1 MSTVSHGHDP
11 ASLEPVVDL
20 CDAVAVLG
28 SFPALAGAT
37 MVVQRGEIVLLSGP
51 NGAGKT
57 TLVIELLKK
66 MGVQDPEGSPTYS
79 LINEYLLEN
88 GSKIYHIDAF
98 RINSSEEAY
107 ELGLDE
113 LFEENAY
120 FFVEWAEKIINFLPE
135 RSVILTITT
144 NASLTRTYSITHD
157 HRS

>member
-1 MSTVSHGHDP
+1 MIRHMEKVRNEY
-11 ASLEPVVDL
+11 SLETLPILVERL
-20 CDAVAVLG
+20 HEILKETK
-28 SFPALAGAT
+28 ALELH
-37 MVVQRGEIVLLSGP
+37 GEM
-51 NGAGKT
+51 GAGKT

-113 LFEENAY
+113 LFEENAF

-135 RSVILTITT
+135 RRITLTIST

-157 HRS
+157 HGS

>member
-1 MSTVSHGHDP
+1 MEKGRNEYSLATLPILIERLHEMLKETKVLELHG
-11 ASLEPVVDL
+11 E
-20 CDAVAVLG
+20 
-28 SFPALAGAT
+28 
-37 MVVQRGEIVLLSGP
+37 M
-51 NGAGKT
+51 GAGKT
-57 TLVIELLKK
+57 TLIIELLKK
-66 MGVQDPEGSPTYS
+66 MGVNDPEGSPTYS

-113 LFEENAY
+113 LFEENAF

-135 RSVILTITT
+135 CRITLTIST

-157 HRS
+157 HGS

>member
-1 MSTVSHGHDP
+1 MLILMIPHMEKESKEY
-11 ASLEPVVDL
+11 SLETLPILVEQL
-20 CDAVAVLG
+20 QTMLKETKVLE
-28 SFPALAGAT
+28 LH
-37 MVVQRGEIVLLSGP
+37 GEM
-51 NGAGKT
+51 GAGKT

-98 RINSSEEAY
+98 RINTSDEAF

-113 LFEENAY
+113 LFEENAF

-135 RSVILTITT
+135 RRIKLTITT
-144 NASLTRTYSITHD
+144 NASLTRTYSIPHD
-157 HRS
+157 HGS

>member
-1 MSTVSHGHDP
+1 MIHHMEKGRNEYSLATLPILIERLDEMLKETKVLELHG
-11 ASLEPVVDL
+11 E
-20 CDAVAVLG
+20 
-28 SFPALAGAT
+28 
-37 MVVQRGEIVLLSGP
+37 M
-51 NGAGKT
+51 GAGKT

-98 RINSSEEAY
+98 RINSTEEAY

-113 LFEENAY
+113 LFEENAF

-135 RSVILTITT
+135 CRITLTIST

-157 HRS
+157 HGS

>member
-1 MSTVSHGHDP
+1 MVIQQKLMIRHMEKGRNEY
-11 ASLEPVVDL
+11 SLETLPILVERLHEMLKETKVLDL
-20 CDAVAVLG
+20 H
-28 SFPALAGAT
+28 
-37 MVVQRGEIVLLSGP
+37 GEM
-51 NGAGKT
+51 GAGKT

-113 LFEENAY
+113 LFEENAF

-135 RSVILTITT
+135 RRITLTIST

-157 HRS
+157 HGS

>member
-1 MSTVSHGHDP
+1 MIRHMEKGRNEY
-11 ASLEPVVDL
+11 SLETLPILVERL
-20 CDAVAVLG
+20 HEMLKETK
-28 SFPALAGAT
+28 ALELH
-37 MVVQRGEIVLLSGP
+37 GEM
-51 NGAGKT
+51 GAGKT

-113 LFEENAY
+113 LFEENAF

-135 RSVILTITT
+135 RRITLTIST

-157 HRS
+157 HGS